1 LVISNIVDKLDVER
15 QKVWVFLKR
24 GEFLSKKLV
33 PLYLQNTTKENLMK
47 TYLVQQSVDVAV
59 CYQIEANS
67 LDEAMD
73 MVDNG
78 QYGRKDIVDVSVC
91 DWDRPWDVAE
101 AEGSVPSMTEEQL
114 KPYDVLGL

>member
-1 LVISNIVDKLDVER
+1 
-15 QKVWVFLKR
+15 
-24 GEFLSKKLV
+24 
-33 PLYLQNTTKENLMK
+33 MK

-67 LDEAMD
+67 LDEALE

-101 AEGSVPSMTEEQL
+101 AEGWVPSMTEEQL